1 MDFKFSESYDDGELK
16 SRKRKKIRL
25 DDNMKKIIT
34 IVIFIVVMV
43 GAFILLFRLLN
54 KNKQVK
60 YSKVDKNDT
69 LIQELYKAI
78 SFDGNTGV
86 RSDFFVKDN
95 VIYTD
100 FNNDNKFYYALYN
113 ISPKDFTKTNI
124 KDGNNYYYS
133 LPVSVVDQYML
144 SFFGQDVS
152 YTMNTEVNL
161 VLNTKIGDYNAGMLF
176 YNKSTKDYRIVFDK
190 LVEKKWELPKFIS
203 KLDSA
208 YKSNKGDIKLV
219 EKIIYLDCSVVNN
232 KYKCNINRDYQ
243 GKKLI
248 ISRDMSK
255 EDIDKLSV
263 DDYSN
268 LASTITYTFKSD
280 PVKKGS
286 YYFYSSEIK

>member
-1 MDFKFSESYDDGELK
+1 MDFKFSESYDEGELK

-43 GAFILLFRLLN
+43 GVFILLFRLLN

-95 VIYTD
+95 VIYT
-100 FNNDNKFYYALYN
+100 
-113 ISPKDFTKTNI
+113 DFTKTNI

-190 LVEKKWELPKFIS
+190 LVEKKWELPT
-203 KLDSA
+203 
-208 YKSNKGDIKLV
+208 
-219 EKIIYLDCSVVNN
+219 
-232 KYKCNINRDYQ
+232 
-243 GKKLI
+243 
-248 ISRDMSK
+248 M
-255 EDIDKLSV
+255 
-263 DDYSN
+263 
-268 LASTITYTFKSD
+268 
-280 PVKKGS
+280 
-286 YYFYSSEIK
+286 